1 MRRLKNKVA
10 LVTGGSR
17 GIGEVIVYA
26 LAEEGANV
34 GINYV
39 RSQNKAEEVRQNV
52 INRHGVEAVAIKA
65 DVSKPEEVQEM
76 TKQMLAKFGHIDL
89 LVNNAGLAIQEKLA
103 DTSIADWNITI
114 ATDLTG
120 IFLCTRAV
128 LPFMLQQKEG
138 KIINIASTLGQIGEA
153 GMVAYS
159 AAKGGVIAFTK
170 ALAREVARD
179 GVLVNCIAPGPIETE
194 IVKSYSKDSIRN
206 KKNSIPLGRFGL
218 PKEVASVV
226 VFLASDDGNIFI
238 GQTLGPNSGETM
250 L

>member
-1 MRRLKNKVA
+1 MKRLKNKVA

-17 GIGEVIVYA
+17 GIGEAIVYA

-39 RSQNKAEEVRQNV
+39 RSQNKAEEACQNV
-52 INRHGVEAVAIKA
+52 INRYGVKAVAIRA
-65 DVSKPEEVQEM
+65 DVSKPKEVQAM
-76 TKQMLAKFGHIDL
+76 IKQILTKFGHIDL
-89 LVNNAGLAIQEKLA
+89 LVNNAGIAIQEKLA
-103 DTSIADWNITI
+103 DTSIEDWNLTI

-120 IFLCTRAV
+120 TFLCTRAV
-128 LPFMLQQKEG
+128 LPFMLERKEG

-194 IVKSYSKDSIRN
+194 IVKGFSKHSVRN
-206 KKNSIPLGRFGL
+206 KKNSMPLGRFGL

-226 VFLASDDGNIFI
+226 VFLASNDGNNFI